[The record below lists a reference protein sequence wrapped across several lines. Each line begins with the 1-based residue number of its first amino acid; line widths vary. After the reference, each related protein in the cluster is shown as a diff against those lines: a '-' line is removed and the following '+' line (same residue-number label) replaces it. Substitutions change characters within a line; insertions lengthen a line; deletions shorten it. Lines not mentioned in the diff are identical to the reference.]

1 MAKEKRIRRK
11 DAARA
16 EKSSGSKT
24 LAELAR
30 RLGIKVENPI
40 AFDPQSGRFYTA
52 EDYARDKNLV
62 DESHLFWLL
71 DFAQRGDDSF
81 TPNDELMLNTFAG
94 LDTSALPEDSPEA
107 LRKLAVETVADI
119 RRFVVER
126 IPWELQI
133 PDVRCTLRWEGPY
146 ATAGFTV
153 TNWKDAFRLRAHELL
168 EKCVEHVGRCKRAE
182 CGRLFLGADKRQEY
196 CSRKC
201 SLQVGFQNYK
211 NNQRDQREKGQYS
224 AATGKSPDTQKPDA
238 GIEKDDG
245 AP

>member
-1 MAKEKRIRRK
+1 MLYDCHMAKEKRIRRK

-94 LDTSALPEDSPEA
+94 LDTSALPRIRPKRFANLQLKRSLTFGVLSLSASPGNF
-107 LRKLAVETVADI
+107 
-119 RRFVVER
+119 RF
-126 IPWELQI
+126 PTFGA
-133 PDVRCTLRWEGPY
+133 RCDG
-146 ATAGFTV
+146 
-153 TNWKDAFRLRAHELL
+153 RAHMRPLALL
-168 EKCVEHVGRCKRAE
+168 SRIGKMLFAYAHMNFSRNVLNTSADASERNVG
-182 CGRLFLGADKRQEY
+182 GYF
-196 CSRKC
+196 
-201 SLQVGFQNYK
+201 
-211 NNQRDQREKGQYS
+211 
-224 AATGKSPDTQKPDA
+224 
-238 GIEKDDG
+238 
-245 AP
+245 